1 VCCINDLKGRQ
12 RLIDGVYKMGV
23 RFMQERETIHT
34 AIEVLD
40 RFYLQKSQKLDLA
53 TFRKRLM
60 HPKRAIE
67 HQVTCLLIA
76 SKLIEID
83 DNIILL

>member
-1 VCCINDLKGRQ
+1 
-12 RLIDGVYKMGV
+12 MGV
-23 RFMQERETIHT
+23 RFMQERETIHM
-34 AIEVLD
+34 AIELLD
-40 RFYLQKSQKLDLA
+40 RFYLHKSQVLDMN
-53 TFRKRLM
+53 TFRRRLM

>member
-1 VCCINDLKGRQ
+1 
-12 RLIDGVYKMGV
+12 MGV
-23 RFMQERETIHT
+23 RFMQERETIHM
-34 AIEVLD
+34 AIELLD
-40 RFYLQKSQKLDLA
+40 RFYLHKSQVLDMN
-53 TFRKRLM
+53 TFRRRLM

-83 DNIILL
+83 DNIILLQHLRQYVAR